1 MRPVTPF
8 TATWT
13 TLRDIA
19 GLSAARQCARAWES
33 TFPRLGLWE
42 NMGQVWDGRRE
53 TLVAEVNPRDRRRRR
68 RAAGAGPGVD
78 AAPGVGG
85 LGVSA
90 RPGASRPG
98 VSAGAGVGARAGV
111 DAAPGAG
118 ARLGVGVA
126 PEPGRVTLQDVA
138 NRAGVSLTTASR

>member
-19 GLSAARQCARAWES
+19 GPSAARQCARAWES
-33 TFPRLGLWE
+33 TFPRLGWWE

-78 AAPGVGG
+78 AVPGVGG
-85 LGVSA
+85 LGVGA

-98 VSAGAGVGARAGV
+98 GGAGAGGRARARVGAPPGARAR
-111 DAAPGAG
+111 P
-118 ARLGVGVA
+118 
-126 PEPGRVTLQDVA
+126 RV
-138 NRAGVSLTTASR
+138 